1 MRVTSLLIRSG
12 IGNPYFAMFDLVL
25 QCQVGTLERMFVQ
38 FQRIQHGVEK
48 FGQHAK
54 LITTIH
60 IEPMMIFT
68 GGDLAR

>member
-1 MRVTSLLIRSG
+1 
-12 IGNPYFAMFDLVL
+12 MFDLVL